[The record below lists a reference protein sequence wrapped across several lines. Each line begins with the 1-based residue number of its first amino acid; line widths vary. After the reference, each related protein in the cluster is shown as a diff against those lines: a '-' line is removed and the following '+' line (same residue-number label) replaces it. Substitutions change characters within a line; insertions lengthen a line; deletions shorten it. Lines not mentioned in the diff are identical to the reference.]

1 MAALDLCDADDGPGT
16 RDRRGE
22 TIVIDRATND
32 GEDYA
37 LERLVDGDIFVLG
50 AIRALRAYDLRRC
63 RVYVLAIAGSA
74 LVENIV
80 DSVVC
85 VATRQLRVHAAR
97 RTNFHVRATSRP
109 IVEDSREIAFA
120 PRFSI
125 ESPNEEEVLKA
136 HGLFEGSSRSL
147 RGSHLSTAAT
157 TNARFDVRAPFFR
170 RRFVRET
177 FLAAVPLA
185 ATRTQRH
192 RDIFFQTFIA
202 VRASAADVAND
213 EKIRAFS
220 AKTSFRAS
228 TVRGAQ
234 AQLIWIVLRAHSLLT
249 SIAKERVVAP
259 RARLQHAVR
268 ATIAMLA
275 K

>member
-1 MAALDLCDADDGPGT
+1 MRVRVRRGELREQFERAVACVTPRERFRFKSRGGRATVGGAAASAATPANQTAVAMAALDLCDADDGPGT

-37 LERLVDGDIFVLG
+37 LERLVDCDIFVLG

-109 IVEDSREIAFA
+109 IVEDSREVAFA

-136 HGLFEGSSRSL
+136 HGLFEENHMWREVDDFLWLKSSQSPHWRL
-147 RGSHLSTAAT
+147 LDERDRAEDERAT
-157 TNARFDVRAPFFR
+157 RERFDEFR
-170 RRFVRET
+170 
-177 FLAAVPLA
+177 
-185 ATRTQRH
+185 
-192 RDIFFQTFIA
+192 
-202 VRASAADVAND
+202 
-213 EKIRAFS
+213 
-220 AKTSFRAS
+220 
-228 TVRGAQ
+228 
-234 AQLIWIVLRAHSLLT
+234 LR
-249 SIAKERVVAP
+249 K
-259 RARLQHAVR
+259 
-268 ATIAMLA
+268 
-275 K
+275 